1 MKKERLDHILLRL
14 HYTTEPEIN
23 RAVVQQKQHGG
34 RFGSH
39 LLYLGIIDEAQLVR
53 ALSIQHQVP
62 GFFLDEHDISKA
74 ATRRLPAQ
82 VAKYYRVLPI
92 TFNRLTKTVTIAAT
106 DPHDRAMI
114 ADVKRFFRADEVRVY
129 VASEP
134 LLRMVINQYYREEK
148 KASKTAQAGQVRHPS
163 QGGSYTQP
171 PLDTTN
177 ITPPIVSSPTS
188 FSASF
193 GALSFI
199 DLLQTLAQS
208 LKTVH
213 VRLVKSDGEIA
224 NVYLRLGKMVHAT
237 SGPTEGVDAIYRVIG
252 WGDDGLFRVEPT
264 KQFPP
269 DNIFESNEAILMEG
283 CRLLDESNL

>member
-1 MKKERLDHILLRL
+1 MMKKERLDHILLRL
-14 HYTTEPEIN
+14 HFTTEREIT

-39 LLYLGIIDEAQLVR
+39 LLYLGIIGEAQLVQ
-53 ALSIQHQVP
+53 ALSIQHRVP

-74 ATRRLPAQ
+74 ATRKMPRL
-82 VAKYYRVLPI
+82 VAEHYRVLPI
-92 TFNRLTKTVTIAAT
+92 TFNRLTRTVTVAAT
-106 DPHDRAMI
+106 DPHDHAMI
-114 ADVKRFFRADEVRVY
+114 TDVKKFFRADQVNVY

-134 LLRMVINQYYREEK
+134 LLRMIITQYYREAK
-148 KASKTAQAGQVRHPS
+148 KTSKSAQVGPMRYPTDEGS
-163 QGGSYTQP
+163 QATSVP
-171 PLDTTN
+171 AEAPV
-177 ITPPIVSSPTS
+177 VSSPTS

-199 DLLQTLAQS
+199 DLLQALGQS

-213 VRLVKSDGEIA
+213 IQLVTSNGEKA
-224 NVYLRLGKMVHAT
+224 DVYLRLGKMVYA
-237 SGPTEGVDAIYRVIG
+237 SCGPIIGVDAIYRIIE

-264 KQFPP
+264 DQFPA

-283 CRLLDESNL
+283 CRLLDEQNI